1 MTDDLVVR
9 GASADD
15 RRNILTLLSRTLGWR
30 MDARHEALF
39 MWKHAHNI
47 FGPSPAWVA
56 YAGDDLVGFRTFL
69 CWQFEVAGTPIR
81 AVRAVDTAT
90 APEYRRHGAFRRLT
104 IHALDE
110 LRADGTEFVFNTPN
124 NQSRPGYL
132 RMGWQVVGRVPLAV
146 RPMALSGLFRMAS
159 ARVPAELW
167 SVRISAGEP
176 AASVL
181 EDGKSISDLLASRP
195 RTDAMVT
202 RRSVAYLRWRY
213 GFAPLGYRAVVLR
226 DNAARGLALFRVRRR
241 GAAREAV
248 LCEVLARGGDR
259 ASGRQLAREV
269 ARTAGA
275 DYLLRVAGSCD
286 ACVQLPRQGPIL
298 TWNPLRNSLRPARR
312 DWDLTLGDVELF

>member
-9 GASADD
+9 EASTDD
-15 RRNILTLLSRTLGWR
+15 RRYILALLSRTLGWH
-30 MDARHEALF
+30 MDSHHEALF
-39 MWKHAHNI
+39 VWKHAHNV

-56 YAGDDLVGFRTFL
+56 CIGGTLVAFRTFL
-69 CWQFEVAGTPIR
+69 RWEFEVAGTPIR

-104 IHALDE
+104 LRALDE
-110 LRADGTEFVFNTPN
+110 LRANGAEFVFNTPN

-146 RPMALSGLFRMAS
+146 RPAARRGLVRMAM

-167 SVRISAGEP
+167 SVQSSAGEP

-181 EDGKSISDLLASRP
+181 EDSKSISELLASQP
-195 RTDAMVT
+195 RSDAMVT
-202 RRSVAYLRWRY
+202 RRSVEYLRWRY
-213 GFAPLGYRAVVLR
+213 GFAPLDYRAVVLR

-241 GAAREAV
+241 GSAHEAV
-248 LCEVLARGGDR
+248 LCDVLAREGDR
-259 ASGRQLAREV
+259 AGGRRLAREV

-275 DYLLRVAGSCD
+275 DYLLRVAGPRD
-286 ACVQLPRQGPIL
+286 ACVPLPGQGPIL
-298 TWNPLRNSLRPARR
+298 TWRPVRNSLRPGHG
-312 DWDLTLGDVELF
+312 DWGLTLGDVELF